1 MDTARPFPAPVFA
14 MNDTGSEPHYRTPP
28 HNIEAEQALLGAILV
43 NNEAITRVTEFL
55 LASHFHEPLHQ
66 RIYEHAL
73 KLIERQQIANPVT
86 LRPFF
91 EQDPAMA
98 EIGGP
103 AYLARLAA
111 NAVTIINA
119 ADYGR
124 AIYDLALKRELIQ
137 VGEEIV
143 NTAYEADIDSN
154 AEEQIQAAEGKLF
167 NLAEAG
173 SREGGLMPFSHGL
186 TAAVGAAERAF
197 KSDGRLTGVTTGLVD
212 LDQKLGGLHRSDLLI
227 LAGRPSMGKTA
238 LATNIAFNA
247 ARAARFEKDA
257 SGRNVVTS
265 EGAVV
270 AFFSLEMSS
279 EQLAMRMLSEQS
291 RIVSEKIRRGQLNT
305 DEFHHLV
312 QAAQEVQNLPLY
324 IDDTP
329 GITISALRTRC
340 RRLKRQFG
348 LGLVIVDYLQLVNP
362 SGKSRTDN
370 RVGELS
376 EITRGLK
383 MLAKELD
390 VPVIAL
396 SQLSR
401 QVENREDKRPQLSDL
416 RESGTIEQDADVVMF
431 VFREEYY
438 LMRREP
444 REGTPEHAAW
454 QDEMEQVHNLAEV
467 IIGKQRHGSIGI
479 VKMRFDPSLTLFQ
492 NLARE
497 DYLPDADY

>member
-1 MDTARPFPAPVFA
+1 MDTLRPLAAPAVA
-14 MNDTGSEPHYRTPP
+14 SNDAGTGPHYRTPP
-28 HNIEAEQALLGAILV
+28 HNLEAEQALLGAILV
-43 NNEAITRVTEFL
+43 NNEAVSRVNEFL
-55 LASHFHEPLHQ
+55 LADHFYEPLHQ
-66 RIYEHAL
+66 RIYTNSV
-73 KLIERQQIANPVT
+73 KLIEKQQIANPVT

-91 EQDPAMA
+91 EQDPAIA

-103 AYLARLAA
+103 SYLARLAA
-111 NAVTIINA
+111 NAVTVINA
-119 ADYGR
+119 GDYGR

-137 VGEEIV
+137 VGEDIV
-143 NTAYEADIDSN
+143 NGAYEPDIDN
-154 AEEQIQAAEGKLF
+154 TAEDLIQAAEGKLF
-167 NLAEAG
+167 TLAESG
-173 SREGGLMPFSHGL
+173 SREGGLMPFAHGL
-186 TAAVGAAERAF
+186 TAAIQAAERAF
-197 KSDGRLTGVTTGLVD
+197 KSDGKLTGVTTGLID

-247 ARAARFEKDA
+247 ARAARFERDA
-257 SGRNVVTS
+257 QGRMQTA

-270 AFFSLEMSS
+270 AFFSLEMSA

-291 RIVSEKIRRGQLNT
+291 RIVSEKIRRGQMNT

-312 QAAQEVQNLPLY
+312 QAAQEVQRLPLY

-340 RRLKRQFG
+340 RRLKRQSG
-348 LGLVIVDYLQLVNP
+348 LGLVIVDYLQLLNP

-390 VPVIAL
+390 VPVVAL

-401 QVENREDKRPQLSDL
+401 QVENREDKRPQLADL

-454 QDEMEQVHNLAEV
+454 QDEMEKVHNLAEV

-479 VKMRFDPSLTLFQ
+479 VKLRFDPSLTLFQ

-497 DYLPDADY
+497 EYLSNADDY

>member
-1 MDTARPFPAPVFA
+1 MDNAHALAGPMIVPG
-14 MNDTGSEPHYRTPP
+14 DSGQDPHYRAPP
-28 HNIEAEQALLGAILV
+28 HNLEAEQALLGAILV
-43 NNEAITRVTEFL
+43 NNEALARVSEFL
-55 LASHFHEPLHQ
+55 LADHFFEPLHQ
-66 RIYEHAL
+66 RIFAHAL

-91 EQDPAMA
+91 EQDPAMV

-103 AYLARLAA
+103 SYLARLAA

-119 ADYGR
+119 GDYGR
-124 AIYDLALKRELIQ
+124 AIYDLAMKRELIQ

-143 NTAYEADIDSN
+143 NTAYEADIDSS
-154 AEEQIQAAEGKLF
+154 AEDQIQAAEGKLF

-173 SREGGLMPFSHGL
+173 TRDGGLMPFSHGL
-186 TAAVGAAERAF
+186 TEAIHAAERAF
-197 KSDGRLTGVTTGLVD
+197 KSDGKLTGVTTGLVD

-257 SGRNVVTS
+257 QGRTITS

-270 AFFSLEMSS
+270 AFFSLEMSA

-291 RIVSEKIRRGQLNT
+291 RITSEKIRRGQLTT

-312 QAAQEVQNLPLY
+312 SAAQEVQRLPLY

-340 RRLKRQFG
+340 RRLKRQAG

-401 QVENREDKRPQLSDL
+401 QVENREDKRPQLADL

-454 QDEMEQVHNLAEV
+454 QDEMEKVHNLAEV
-467 IIGKQRHGSIGI
+467 ILGKQRHGSIGI
-479 VKMRFDPSLTLFQ
+479 VKLRFDPSLTLFQ

-497 DYLPDADY
+497 DYLPDVDAY

>member
-1 MDTARPFPAPVFA
+1 MDNAQAFSPPGLPDGTPGEDIR
-14 MNDTGSEPHYRTPP
+14 YRTPP

-43 NNEAITRVTEFL
+43 NNEAISRVTEFL
-55 LASHFHEPLHQ
+55 MAEHFFEPLHQ
-66 RIYEHAL
+66 RIYAHAL

-91 EQDPAMA
+91 EQDPAMI

-103 AYLARLAA
+103 GYLARLAA

-119 ADYGR
+119 NEYGR
-124 AIYDLALKRELIQ
+124 ALYDLALKRELIQ

-143 NTAYEADIDSN
+143 NTAYEADIDNS
-154 AEEQIQAAEGKLF
+154 ADEQIQAAEGRLF

-173 SREGGLMPFSHGL
+173 SREGGLMPFKHGL
-186 TAAVGAAERAF
+186 TEAIRAAERAF
-197 KSDGRLTGVTTGLVD
+197 KSDGKLTGVTTGLVD

-247 ARAARFEKDA
+247 ARAARFEQDA
-257 SGRNVVTS
+257 QGRTVAS

-291 RIVSEKIRRGQLNT
+291 RIVSEKIRRGLMNT
-305 DEFHHLV
+305 DEFHQLV
-312 QAAQEVQNLPLY
+312 AAAQEVERLPLY

-340 RRLKRQFG
+340 RRLKRQSG

-362 SGKSRTDN
+362 SGKTRTDN

-390 VPVIAL
+390 VPVVAL

-401 QVENREDKRPQLSDL
+401 QVENREDKRPQLADL

-438 LMRREP
+438 LLRREP
-444 REGTPEHAAW
+444 RTGTPEHAAW
-454 QDEMEQVHNLAEV
+454 QDEMEKVHNLAEV
-467 IIGKQRHGSIGI
+467 IIGKQRHGSIGT
-479 VKMRFDPSLTLFQ
+479 VRLRFDPSLTLFQ

-497 DYLPDADY
+497 DYLPDVDAY

>member
-1 MDTARPFPAPVFA
+1 MDTARTFPAQAFA
-14 MNDTGSEPHYRTPP
+14 VNDGGPEPQYRTPP
-28 HNIEAEQALLGAILV
+28 HNLEAEQALLGAILV
-43 NNEAITRVTEFL
+43 NNEAIAKVTEFL
-55 LASHFHEPLHQ
+55 LTQHFYEPLHQ

-73 KLIERQQIANPVT
+73 KLIERQQIATPVT

-91 EQDPAMA
+91 ENDPAMA

-103 AYLARLAA
+103 SYLARLAA

-119 ADYGR
+119 GDYGK

-143 NTAYEADIDSN
+143 NTAYEPDIDSD
-154 AEEQIQAAEGKLF
+154 AETQIQEAEGKLF
-167 NLAEAG
+167 KLAESG
-173 SREGGLMPFSHGL
+173 TRDGGLEPFSKGL
-186 TAAVGAAERAF
+186 TEAVEAAERAF
-197 KSDGRLTGVTTGLVD
+197 KSDGRLTGVSTGLID
-212 LDQKLGGLHRSDLLI
+212 LDRMLGGLHRSDLLI

-247 ARAARFEKDA
+247 ARAARFTKDA
-257 SGRNVVTS
+257 AGRNQTTD
-265 EGAVV
+265 GAVV

-279 EQLAMRMLSEQS
+279 EQLAMRMLSEQA
-291 RIVSEKIRRGQLNT
+291 RIVSERIRRGQMT
-305 DEFHHLV
+305 TEEFHQLV
-312 QAAQEVQNLPLY
+312 QAAQEVQSLPLY

-329 GITISALRTRC
+329 GITISALRTRS
-340 RRLKRQFG
+340 RRLKRQYG
-348 LGLVIVDYLQLVNP
+348 LGLIVVDYLQLVNP
-362 SGKSRTDN
+362 SGKSKVEN
-370 RVGELS
+370 RVGEIS

-401 QVENREDKRPQLSDL
+401 QVESREDKRPQLSDL
-416 RESGTIEQDADVVMF
+416 RESGSIEQDADVVMF

-438 LMRREP
+438 VLRREP

-454 QDEMEQVHNLAEV
+454 QEEMAQVHNLAEV
-467 IIGKQRHGSIGI
+467 IIGKQRHGPTGT
-479 VKMRFDPSLTLFQ
+479 VKLRFEASLTLFQ
-492 NLARE
+492 NAAI
-497 DYLPDADY
+497 DDHLPDSPY

>member
-1 MDTARPFPAPVFA
+1 MDSFRPLAA
-14 MNDTGSEPHYRTPP
+14 AASNDAGTDPHYRTPP
-28 HNIEAEQALLGAILV
+28 HNLEAEQALLGAILV
-43 NNEAITRVTEFL
+43 NNEALSRVNEFL
-55 LASHFHEPLHQ
+55 LPEHFYEPLHQ
-66 RIYEHAL
+66 RIYTHVV

-91 EQDPAMA
+91 EQDPAMV

-103 AYLARLAA
+103 SYLARLAA
-111 NAVTIINA
+111 NAVTVINA
-119 ADYGR
+119 GDYGR
-124 AIYDLALKRELIQ
+124 AIYDLALKRDLIQ
-137 VGEEIV
+137 VGEDIV
-143 NTAYEADIDSN
+143 NGAYEPDIDTT
-154 AEEQIQAAEGKLF
+154 AEDLIQAAEGKLF
-167 NLAEAG
+167 NMAETG
-173 SREGGLMPFSHGL
+173 NRDGGLMPFAHGL
-186 TAAVGAAERAF
+186 TAAVQAAERAF
-197 KSDGRLTGVTTGLVD
+197 KSDGKLTGVTTGLID

-247 ARAARFEKDA
+247 ARAARFERDA
-257 SGRNVVTS
+257 HGKMQTT

-270 AFFSLEMSS
+270 AFFSLEMSA

-291 RIVSEKIRRGQLNT
+291 RIVSEKIRRGQMTT

-312 QAAQEVQNLPLY
+312 QAAQEVQRLPLY

-340 RRLKRQFG
+340 RRLKRQSG

-401 QVENREDKRPQLSDL
+401 QVENREDKRPQLADL

-444 REGTPEHAAW
+444 REGTPEYAAW
-454 QDEMEQVHNLAEV
+454 QDEMDQVHNKAEV

-479 VKMRFDPSLTLFQ
+479 VQLRFDPSLTLFQ

-497 DYLPDADY
+497 EYLQNADEY

>member
-1 MDTARPFPAPVFA
+1 MDTARPLATPLIAV
-14 MNDTGSEPHYRTPP
+14 NDSGADPTYRTPP

-43 NNEAITRVTEFL
+43 NNETVGRVSEFL
-55 LASHFHEPLHQ
+55 LAEHFFEPLHQ
-66 RIYEHAL
+66 RIYEHAV
-73 KLIERQQIANPVT
+73 KLIERQQIANPVS

-91 EQDPAMA
+91 ESDPAMV

-119 ADYGR
+119 GDYGR
-124 AIYDLALKRELIQ
+124 AIYDHAVKRQLIQ

-143 NTAYEADIDSN
+143 NTAYEADIDN
-154 AEEQIQAAEGKLF
+154 PAEDQIQAAEGKLF
-167 NLAEAG
+167 ALAESG

-186 TAAVGAAERAF
+186 TEAIEAAQRAF
-197 KSDGRLTGVTTGLVD
+197 QSDGKLTGVASGLVD
-212 LDQKLGGLHRSDLLI
+212 LDQKLGGLHRSDLII

-247 ARAARFEKDA
+247 ARAARFSRDE
-257 SGRNVVTS
+257 SGRTTTT

-291 RIVSEKIRRGQLNT
+291 RIVSEKIRRGQLT
-305 DEFHHLV
+305 PDEFHHLV
-312 QAAQEVQNLPLY
+312 RASQEVQNLPLY

-348 LGLVIVDYLQLVNP
+348 LGLVVVDYLQLVNP
-362 SGKSRTDN
+362 SGKSRVEN
-370 RVGELS
+370 RVGEIS

-401 QVENREDKRPQLSDL
+401 QVESRDDKRPQLSDL

-454 QDEMEQVHNLAEV
+454 QDEMEKVHNLAEV

-479 VKMRFDPSLTLFQ
+479 VKLRFDPSLTLFE

-497 DYLPDADY
+497 DYLPDAEY